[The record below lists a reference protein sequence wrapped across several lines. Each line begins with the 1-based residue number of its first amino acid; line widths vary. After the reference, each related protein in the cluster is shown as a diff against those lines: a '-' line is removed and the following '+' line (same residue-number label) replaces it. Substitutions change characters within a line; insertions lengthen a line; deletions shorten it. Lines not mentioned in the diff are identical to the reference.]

1 MSILMDNFIVAL
13 GIYSIASLILI
24 RVCYYGFSNQRSH
37 AAAFLLFGMGVFL
50 VTSQLYS
57 ADISMGFAFGLF
69 AVFSMLRYRTES
81 INIKEMTYLFLTI
94 AMALLCA
101 VSQMSV
107 LKLSLVCGLICLLA
121 YILEIN
127 LIFPLHLE
135 REIVYEKIENVNAN
149 NKQELYDDLTKR
161 TGLNIKHVQIVS
173 MDFMR
178 DSAIIKIQYVP
189 GNTNGPETNNGNKA
203 SNKSIDKMHQ
213 TSTITHNTSASITL
227 HENASTVIE

>member
-1 MSILMDNFIVAL
+1 MNILMDNFFITLA
-13 GIYSIASLILI
+13 IYSVASLILI
-24 RVCYYGFSNQRSH
+24 RVCYYGFSKQRSH

-107 LKLSLVCGLICLLA
+107 LKLSLVCGLMCLLA
-121 YILEIN
+121 YLLEIN
-127 LIFPLHLE
+127 LIFPLH
-135 REIVYEKIENVNAN
+135 EKIENLNAH
-149 NKQELYDDLTKR
+149 NKQALYDDLTQR
-161 TGLNIKHVQIVS
+161 TGLNIQHVKIIS

-178 DSAIIKIQYVP
+178 DSALIKIQYLP
-189 GNTNGPETNNGNKA
+189 DNTRLTKTSSGKQVATQQSDALPQNNAVTHKSNPSIAMSETVA
-203 SNKSIDKMHQ
+203 
-213 TSTITHNTSASITL
+213 
-227 HENASTVIE
+227 E

>member
-1 MSILMDNFIVAL
+1 MDQFFITLA
-13 GIYSIASLILI
+13 IYSVASLVLI
-24 RVCYYGFSNQRSH
+24 RFCYYGFSKQRSH

-101 VSQMSV
+101 VSNMSAA
-107 LKLSLVCGLICLLA
+107 KLMLICTLMCLLA
-121 YILEIN
+121 YLLEIN
-127 LIFPLHLE
+127 LIFPLHQE
-135 REIVYEKIENVNAN
+135 REIVYEKIENLNAN
-149 NKQELYDDLTKR
+149 NKQALYDDLKKR
-161 TGLNIKHVQIVS
+161 TGLNIQHVQIIS

-178 DSAIIKIQYVP
+178 DSAFLKIQYLP
-189 GNTNGPETNNGNKA
+189 DNKNPEENTTQNDKNTEQATNIQNANIL
-203 SNKSIDKMHQ
+203 SRQS
-213 TSTITHNTSASITL
+213 
-227 HENASTVIE
+227 NASTVLSENTSAITE

>member
-1 MSILMDNFIVAL
+1 MNILTDNFFISLA
-13 GIYSIASLILI
+13 IYAVSSLVLI
-24 RVCYYGFSNQRSH
+24 RFCYYGFSKQRSH

-101 VSQMSV
+101 VSNMSAM
-107 LKLSLVCGLICLLA
+107 KLSLICTLMCILA
-121 YILEIN
+121 YLLEIN
-127 LIFPLHLE
+127 LIFPLHQE
-135 REIVYEKIENVNAN
+135 REIVYEKIENLNAN
-149 NKQELYDDLTKR
+149 NQAALYADLEKR
-161 TGLNIKHVQIVS
+161 TGLNIQHVQIIS

-178 DSAIIKIQYVP
+178 DSALIKIQYLP
-189 GNTNGPETNNGNKA
+189 
-203 SNKSIDKMHQ
+203 SDKRTDNQSKPNLEQHV
-213 TSTITHNTSASITL
+213 SRTL
-227 HENASTVIE
+227 KPRTATMAEKTAAATE

>member
-1 MSILMDNFIVAL
+1 MNILMDNFFITLA
-13 GIYSIASLILI
+13 IYSVASLILI
-24 RVCYYGFSNQRSH
+24 RVCYYGFSKQRSH

-107 LKLSLVCGLICLLA
+107 LKLSLVCGLMCLLA
-121 YILEIN
+121 YLLEIN
-127 LIFPLHLE
+127 LIFPLHQE
-135 REIVYEKIENVNAN
+135 REIVYEKIENLNAH
-149 NKQELYDDLTKR
+149 NKQALYDDLTQR
-161 TGLNIKHVQIVS
+161 TGLNIQHVKIIS

-178 DSAIIKIQYVP
+178 DSALIKIQYLP
-189 GNTNGPETNNGNKA
+189 
-203 SNKSIDKMHQ
+203 D
-213 TSTITHNTSASITL
+213 NTSLTKTSSGKKVITQQSDALPQNNAVTHKSNPSIAMS
-227 HENASTVIE
+227 ETVAE

>member
-1 MSILMDNFIVAL
+1 MNILTDNFFISLA
-13 GIYSIASLILI
+13 IYAISSVVLI
-24 RVCYYGFSNQRSH
+24 RFCYYGFSKQRSH

-101 VSQMSV
+101 VSNMSAM
-107 LKLSLVCGLICLLA
+107 KLSLICTLMCGLA
-121 YILEIN
+121 YLLEIN
-127 LIFPLHLE
+127 LIFPLHQE
-135 REIVYEKIENVNAN
+135 REIVYEKIENLNAN
-149 NKQELYDDLTKR
+149 NQVALYADLEKR
-161 TGLNIKHVQIVS
+161 TGLNIQHVQIIS

-178 DSAIIKIQYVP
+178 DSALIKIQYLP
-189 GNTNGPETNNGNKA
+189 SEKRTDNQNNKNLEQQV
-203 SNKSIDKMHQ
+203 SH
-213 TSTITHNTSASITL
+213 TL
-227 HENASTVIE
+227 KPRTANLTEKTAVVTE